1 MLSTDVSDLFE
12 VMDRDERLTLSVEPF
27 GAYEG
32 GRWSHVAA
40 TIADDAT
47 GELLCES
54 SWPSGEYRRIVLWAS
69 LNGFEFADR
78 TAVAL
83 MEHVVSTC
91 LVTGDG
97 TVSDAVSSFLS
108 GL

>member
-1 MLSTDVSDLFE
+1 MLDTDVNDLFE
-12 VMDRDERLTLSVEPF
+12 VMDSSERLTLSVEPF
-27 GAYEG
+27 GSYDG
-32 GRWSHVAA
+32 SSWSHVAA
-40 TIADDAT
+40 SISDDAT
-47 GELLCES
+47 GEVLAQS
-54 SWPSGEYRRIVLWAS
+54 SWPSAEYRRIVLWAS

-97 TVSDAVSSFLS
+97 TVSDAVSSFLAS
-108 GL
+108 L